1 MTLHKKAG
9 MWISDWGGQEGDD
22 EGCYK
27 RQREQFA
34 KAFKLLNK
42 MEDQGW
48 KEIGYSGIQY
58 KDKGL
63 DKSEKILKDNIP
75 QIKQAIKSHNADVK
89 KQWGKKK
96 VNMWD
101 KSLASGYFTI
111 DPDWLFGGGSYDRM
125 LEMLSYG
132 ELGGLA
138 ALMNKGN
145 QYRLIF
151 TNGSDDDENGY
162 WSKPVVQLAFKST
175 AAKAKPKAKP
185 IMSGKGQQYVMKGT
199 GRGVRKTPAKKT
211 TTRKSKPKAKTGR
224 KAPTISA
231 TKRKIGTRMRGN
243 DGKMWEV
250 KKSGKSQRWMAG
262 AESFEAENM
271 ETFEA
276 PRRKRLDF
284 DWIGEDSS
292 DKEWARSGSNTIA
305 AATKK
310 AKAEGWKPVMSEYWG
325 DNAATEK
332 SRMRREAKVW
342 NLMSK
347 SPQWKPWLK
356 FLTERDADNEM
367 HETMDIFRG
376 KAYWKAKNRNS
387 VSILGTTQ
395 DYGPWIYDEDR
406 IYVPDHF
413 SEDGGWQVLVKG
425 NQALLLYYIADYDG
439 PYTTP
444 LMRKTFTISTK
455 PVAKAKPKRAPA
467 RKPAAKKPKAKA
479 KPKTKYILGK
489 KDRPTDLKK
498 RKSPPYSAKQF
509 PKGARKKGN
518 NGKMWTIVTDKRGV
532 KRWKA

>member
-111 DPDWLFGGGSYDRM
+111 DPDWLFGGGSSDRM

-132 ELGGLA
+132 ELEGLA

-175 AAKAKPKAKP
+175 AAKAKPKAKNKP

-199 GRGVRKTPAKKT
+199 GRGVRKPAT
-211 TTRKSKPKAKTGR
+211 
-224 KAPTISA
+224 
-231 TKRKIGTRMRGN
+231 
-243 DGKMWEV
+243 
-250 KKSGKSQRWMAG
+250 
-262 AESFEAENM
+262 
-271 ETFEA
+271 
-276 PRRKRLDF
+276 
-284 DWIGEDSS
+284 
-292 DKEWARSGSNTIA
+292 
-305 AATKK
+305 
-310 AKAEGWKPVMSEYWG
+310 
-325 DNAATEK
+325 
-332 SRMRREAKVW
+332 
-342 NLMSK
+342 
-347 SPQWKPWLK
+347 
-356 FLTERDADNEM
+356 
-367 HETMDIFRG
+367 
-376 KAYWKAKNRNS
+376 
-387 VSILGTTQ
+387 
-395 DYGPWIYDEDR
+395 
-406 IYVPDHF
+406 
-413 SEDGGWQVLVKG
+413 
-425 NQALLLYYIADYDG
+425 
-439 PYTTP
+439 
-444 LMRKTFTISTK
+444 
-455 PVAKAKPKRAPA
+455 
-467 RKPAAKKPKAKA
+467 KPKAKA
-479 KPKTKYILGK
+479 RPSPSQSAAATKVGV
-489 KDRPTDLKK
+489 R
-498 RKSPPYSAKQF
+498 
-509 PKGARKKGN
+509 
-518 NGKMWTIVTDKRGV
+518 KRGNDGFMWEV
-532 KRWKA
+532 KRNKNGVHRWARDTKSTKRAEDYWYWKK

>member
-1 MTLHKKAG
+1 MTLHKKSG
-9 MWISDWGGQEGDD
+9 MWISDWNVSDGSDD
-22 EGCYK
+22 EGCWN
-27 RQREQFA
+27 RQKEQDR
-34 KAFKLLNK
+34 KARAMVAQLKT
-42 MEDQGW
+42 QGW
-48 KEIGYSGIQY
+48 KRIP
-58 KDKGL
+58 DK
-63 DKSEKILKDNIP
+63 KVNSTIVDNISSSELLTAM
-75 QIKQAIKSHNADVK
+75 KKYNADVK
-89 KQWGKKK
+89 KKWANKK
-96 VNMWD
+96 VSTSIPGRPKQTYPAWKYHSFFPHGD
-101 KSLASGYFTI
+101 LKSELQEFFSDDYKSF
-111 DPDWLFGGGSYDRM
+111 GSYWI
-125 LEMLSYG
+125 G
-132 ELGGLA
+132 ELGGYG

-145 QYRLIF
+145 QYRLIM
-151 TNGSDDDENGY
+151 TGGSDDDEAAH
-162 WSKPVVQLAFKST
+162 WSTPVFQLALKGQSKLAKTVKKTTTRKSK
-175 AAKAKPKAKP
+175 AANKPK
-185 IMSGKGQQYVMKGT
+185 
-199 GRGVRKTPAKKT
+199 AKKT
-211 TTRKSKPKAKTGR
+211 TTRKSKPKAKAKTGR

-262 AESFEAENM
+262 AESFGA

-284 DWIGEDSS
+284 AWIGEDSS

-305 AATKK
+305 AAIKK
-310 AKAEGWKPVMSEYWG
+310 AKAEGWKVVSSQYWG
-325 DNAATEK
+325 DNAATRK

-342 NLMSK
+342 DLMSK

-356 FLTERDADNEM
+356 FLTERNADNEM
-367 HETMDIFRG
+367 SETMDIFRG

-439 PYTTP
+439 PVSTP
-444 LMRKTFTISTK
+444 LMRKTFNLSPVNATK
-455 PVAKAKPKRAPA
+455 T
-467 RKPAAKKPKAKA
+467 AKKTTTRKS

-489 KDRPTDLKK
+489 KDRSTDLKK

-518 NGKMWTIVTDKRGV
+518 NGKMWTIVTDRRGV